1 MLGGEKSFLTRNW
14 SLHLRSNLLQLK
26 PSLKKSLETWTT
38 MLRRKSNVMHV
49 MILSTW
55 KLILRHTWKASTALL
70 HQVQLLRFHHVKVL
84 KFLLPKDLTHI
95 SPLNQNHL
103 WYSLGHITGF
113 VHIGAVTQ
121 GRLRRISSSSC
132 DKSDAVSNSYV
143 LLLEAINYYCCY
155 CQKLSNRGEQP
166 NSLSTKQ
173 PGRGCWPAGGARQNI
188 PQR

>member
-1 MLGGEKSFLTRNW
+1 MIFPLQYRIFRQLQMQ
-14 SLHLRSNLLQLK
+14 LPLLLQK
-26 PSLKKSLETWTT
+26 
-38 MLRRKSNVMHV
+38 
-49 MILSTW
+49 
-55 KLILRHTWKASTALL
+55 LL
-70 HQVQLLRFHHVKVL
+70 HCLLRLSKRLKVTKFRRNFYLKVL

>member
-1 MLGGEKSFLTRNW
+1 MQYRIFRQLQMQLP
-14 SLHLRSNLLQLK
+14 LLLQK
-26 PSLKKSLETWTT
+26 
-38 MLRRKSNVMHV
+38 
-49 MILSTW
+49 
-55 KLILRHTWKASTALL
+55 LL
-70 HQVQLLRFHHVKVL
+70 HCLLRLSKRLKVTKFRRNFHLKVL
-84 KFLLPKDLTHI
+84 KFLLPEDLTHM
-95 SPLNQNHL
+95 SPLDQNHL
-103 WYSLGHITGF
+103 RYSLGHVTGF
-113 VHIGAVTQ
+113 VHIGAVVQ

>member
-1 MLGGEKSFLTRNW
+1 MIFPLQYRIFRQLQMQ
-14 SLHLRSNLLQLK
+14 LPLLLQK
-26 PSLKKSLETWTT
+26 
-38 MLRRKSNVMHV
+38 
-49 MILSTW
+49 
-55 KLILRHTWKASTALL
+55 LL
-70 HQVQLLRFHHVKVL
+70 HCLLRLSKRLKVTKFRRNFHLKVL
-84 KFLLPKDLTHI
+84 KFLLPEDLTHM
-95 SPLNQNHL
+95 SPLDQNHL
-103 WYSLGHITGF
+103 RYSLGHVTGF